1 MAWGYPDQPPL
12 APALARLVGSVAP
25 DSLVALR
32 LPSALMAA
40 GVVLLNG
47 MIARELGGRRAEQLL
62 AAACMAVAG
71 VLLGV
76 AHLLSTTTIDLLAWV
91 AVCWVGARILR
102 GGDPRWWLAAGA
114 ILGVALL
121 NKSLIAVLPVALLIS
136 GPRRVLTTR
145 WFPLGVALA
154 VVIVAPTCGGRRRTD
169 GRRWRC
175 PAPSR
180 PADPGRRRRG
190 GCSSRTSWCWFLR
203 CSCRCR
209 RIRGDQWKAVLP
221 GRAVPVVAV
230 LRAPRVIGSRF
241 RRPPR
246 RHDHQAWPFRVD
258 QHHQEARNL
267 DHPQGTRACHSVRPL
282 EQGRSVMLDP
292 R

>member
-71 VLLGV
+71 V
-76 AHLLSTTTIDLLAWV
+76 

-114 ILGVALL
+114 SWA
-121 NKSLIAVLPVALLIS
+121 S
-136 GPRRVLTTR
+136 
-145 WFPLGVALA
+145 
-154 VVIVAPTCGGRRRTD
+154 
-169 GRRWRC
+169 RC
-175 PAPSR
+175 
-180 PADPGRRRRG
+180 
-190 GCSSRTSWCWFLR
+190 
-203 CSCRCR
+203 
-209 RIRGDQWKAVLP
+209 
-221 GRAVPVVAV
+221 
-230 LRAPRVIGSRF
+230 
-241 RRPPR
+241 
-246 RHDHQAWPFRVD
+246 
-258 QHHQEARNL
+258 
-267 DHPQGTRACHSVRPL
+267 
-282 EQGRSVMLDP
+282 
-292 R
+292 

>member
-1 MAWGYPDQPPL
+1 VTSCTSCRPAGTWAWGYPDQPPL

-40 GVVLLNG
+40 GVVLLTG

-121 NKSLIAVLPVALLIS
+121 NKSLIAVLPVALLVGVLIS

-154 VVIVAPTCGGRRRTD
+154 VVIVAPNLWWQAANGWPEVALSSAIAAGGS
-169 GRRWRC
+169 G
-175 PAPSR
+175 
-180 PADPGRRRRG
+180 
-190 GCSSRTSWCWFLR
+190 TSEAWWLFLPY
-203 CSCRCR
+203 
-209 RIRGDQWKAVLP
+209 QLVLVSP
-221 GRAVPVVAV
+221 VLVPVWLTGLVQLFRSAELRPWRSFGWAWV
-230 LRAPRVIGSRF
+230 LLAGAFVVTSGKPYYLVGPS
-241 RRPPR
+241 
-246 RHDHQAWPFRVD
+246 QLWPSFG
-258 QHHQEARNL
+258 HL
-267 DHPQGTRACHSVRPL
+267 G
-282 EQGRSVMLDP
+282 
-292 R
+292 